1 MCEIRFSVS
10 SKDGKLEGMLNV
22 IPSGIRT
29 EVVKE
34 ALRYFLSH
42 VRDNKVES
50 NYIDS
55 DLLDSFRTNVKEN
68 LFSMEDMLRIIDSRV
83 VQPAM
88 TQYQSQLQ
96 PTVEQIQPLSNV
108 SEIIKKEDEDEFDL
122 DLSLNEFEGND
133 SGAINIDDINFDD
146 VNF

>member
-10 SKDGKLEGMLNV
+10 SKDGKLEGMLNA

-88 TQYQSQLQ
+88 TQYQSQPQ

>member
-10 SKDGKLEGMLNV
+10 SKDGKLEGMLNA

-83 VQPAM
+83 AQPAM
-88 TQYQSQLQ
+88 TQYQSQPQ
-96 PTVEQIQPLSNV
+96 PTVEQIQPLSNA
-108 SEIIKKEDEDEFDL
+108 SEIIKKEDENKFDL

>member
-10 SKDGKLEGMLNV
+10 SKDGKLEGMLNA

-83 VQPAM
+83 VQSAM
-88 TQYQSQLQ
+88 TQYQSQPQ
-96 PTVEQIQPLSNV
+96 PTVEQIQPSSNV

>member
-10 SKDGKLEGMLNV
+10 SKDGKLEGMLNA

-83 VQPAM
+83 VQSAM
-88 TQYQSQLQ
+88 TQYQSQPQ

>member
-10 SKDGKLEGMLNV
+10 SKDGKLEGMLNA

-83 VQPAM
+83 AQPAM
-88 TQYQSQLQ
+88 TQYQSQPQ
-96 PTVEQIQPLSNV
+96 PTVEQIQPLSNA